1 MAYAAPIGSTF
12 TDLFSRVVTVAVKV
26 VIFLAI
32 LALGWLVARWIWK
45 AVTAFLYRV
54 GFDRAAERGGLH
66 RVLGRYTASDIAGRL
81 VAFTFLL
88 FVLQLAFGI
97 FGPNAISDL
106 IARGVL
112 WLPRLFVAV
121 VIVVVVAAIGGWVK
135 RIIMDALGG
144 LSYGRLLGT
153 AAQVVILALGT
164 IAALNQIGVA
174 SSVVTAVLWALLLAI
189 VGIAVVGVGGGLIR
203 PMQHRWERML
213 NRAESETAV
222 ARAQLR
228 RNRAARVP
236 PEGWAHDVNA
246 PGGFGQPGYRGAMPT
261 DEQPPPAVPE
271 EEQMPADHGPEGQGH
286 Q

>member
-1 MAYAAPIGSTF
+1 MTYAASIGSTF

-66 RVLGRYTASDIAGRL
+66 RLLGRYTASDIAGRL

-106 IARGVL
+106 IAQGVD

-121 VIVVVVAAIGGWVK
+121 VIVVVVAAVGGWVK
-135 RIIMDALGG
+135 RIITDALGG
-144 LSYGRLLGT
+144 LSYGRVFGT
-153 AAQVVILALGT
+153 AAQVVILALGA
-164 IAALNQIGVA
+164 IAALDQIGVA
-174 SSVVTAVLWALLLAI
+174 STVVTAVLGAFLLAI

-203 PMQHRWERML
+203 PMQHRWERAL
-213 NRAESETAV
+213 NRAESQSAL
-222 ARAQLR
+222 ARQQVR

-236 PEGWAHDVNA
+236 PAGWEHDMNA
-246 PGGFGQPGYRGAMPT
+246 PGGFAQPSYRGAMPT
-261 DEQPPPAVPE
+261 DEQPPATVPE
-271 EEQMPADHGPEGQGH
+271 EELPAEYGPEGQG

>member
-1 MAYAAPIGSTF
+1 MTYAAPIGSTF
-12 TDLFSRVVTVAVKV
+12 TDLLSRVVTVAVKV

-32 LALGWLVARWIWK
+32 LALGWLVARWIWR

-54 GFDRAAERGGLH
+54 GFDRAADRGGLR

-106 IARGVL
+106 IARGVD

-144 LSYGRLLGT
+144 LSYGRVFGT

-174 SSVVTAVLWALLLAI
+174 SSVVTAVLWAFLLAI

-213 NRAESETAV
+213 NRAESETAL
-222 ARAQLR
+222 ARQQLR

-236 PEGWAHDVNA
+236 PAAWEPDVNA
-246 PGGFGQPGYRGAMPT
+246 PGGFGQPSYRGAMPT
-261 DEQPPPAVPE
+261 DEQPPATVPE
-271 EEQMPADHGPEGQGH
+271 EELPAEYGPEGQG